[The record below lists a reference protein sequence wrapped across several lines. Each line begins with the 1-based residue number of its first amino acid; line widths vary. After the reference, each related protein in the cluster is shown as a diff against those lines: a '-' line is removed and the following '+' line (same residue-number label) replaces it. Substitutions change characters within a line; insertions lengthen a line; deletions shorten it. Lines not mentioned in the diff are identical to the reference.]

1 MASESRN
8 SRKKRR
14 VKLNLSRARRSLQQ
28 QTEALVRAHTTL
40 LMVLSQAGGEV
51 TISQGTMQTVLQ
63 GIQLLNWQTLAK
75 TDSEGTVIPGEF
87 LVRVIT
93 QEGVQ
98 AVVDEAIAAT
108 VAPIDEDNFFAP
120 DAEEPPPAF
129 VMNPADDPNL

>member
-63 GIQLLNWQTLAK
+63 GIRLLNWETLPSK
-75 TDSEGTVIPGEF
+75 DKDDNIIPGEF
-87 LVRVIT
+87 LVRVVT

-98 AVVDEAIAAT
+98 AVVDEAIMAAPQPHD
-108 VAPIDEDNFFAP
+108 AENFFAP
-120 DAEEPPPAF
+120 DDEVPVILDEATSA
-129 VMNPADDPNL
+129 VD

>member
-51 TISQGTMQTVLQ
+51 TVSQGTMQTVLQ
-63 GIQLLNWQTLAK
+63 GIRLLNWETLAK
-75 TDSEGTVIPGEF
+75 TDADGAVVPGEF

-98 AVVDEAIAAT
+98 AVVDEAIDAAALAT
-108 VAPIDEDNFFAP
+108 PAEVQAGFDAA
-120 DAEEPPPAF
+120 DAENDF
-129 VMNPADDPNL
+129 VDSTGALV